1 MPAVSVADTNNMY
14 GALEFSGYALQ
25 KGVQPIIASQI
36 SLKLEIS
43 LPNDTKHPF
52 KADIVLLAQ
61 SQMGYENLIKL
72 STLSHFKEDTLDA
85 PYITMDDLRQY
96 HQGLICLSGAHL
108 GPLGYIALKLNQ
120 EAPFVYAA
128 MSTLSI
134 DFKAIFEDR
143 FYIEIQRHKI
153 EEEENTEPLF
163 LKLAID
169 QQIPIVATHNV
180 FFKKPDDYYAHDAL
194 LCISDSTYI
203 DEQNRRHETREHYF
217 KSSTEMLQLF
227 SDLPEAIENTVQ
239 IAKRCHFVLKGRAPV
254 LPKFIQ
260 SETVSEYEELK
271 NQAYAGLEKR
281 FKEEIFIEE
290 RDEGKAKV
298 YYDRLDYEL
307 GIIDHMGFPGYFLIV
322 ADFIKWAKSQNIPVG
337 PGRGSGAG
345 SLVAWALT
353 ITDIDPIRFSLIFER
368 FLNPERVSM
377 PDFDVDFCQ
386 DRRDE
391 VIQYVRSRYGQEC
404 VAHISTFGKFQAR
417 MILRDVGRVMQLPY
431 SQVDRL
437 CKMIPNNPAQPVTL
451 SQALDEN
458 AMLQEMIQQD
468 PQLVKLFDMG
478 QKLEGLYRHASTHAA
493 GVVISDQP
501 LNNVIPLFKDENSE
515 LSVTQFS
522 MKYVEAMGLVKFD
535 FLGLKTLT
543 VIQECCKLI
552 LQNHNALVEI
562 HKIPLD
568 DPKTFKLLCD
578 LNVVG
583 VFQLESAGMKD
594 VLKKLQPDRF
604 EDLIA
609 LVALYRPGPMDDIP
623 RYLACKHGH
632 EPVVY
637 AHPQLEPILNT
648 TYGVMV
654 YQEQV
659 MQIAQ
664 VLAGYSLGAA
674 DLLRRAMGKKIKKE
688 MDAQRDLFVKGA
700 TERGVEEKTASL
712 IFDQMAKFAGYGF
725 NKSHSAPY
733 ALIAYQTA
741 YLKANYPIEFY
752 CASMTL
758 DKHNT
763 DKLNIFKN
771 DMEQYN
777 HVLLKPDINASEVNF
792 SCEKLDDGSWGVRY
806 GLSALKNVGVA
817 PVEIVLTERKAKG
830 PFKSLT
836 DFAMRLDGKAV
847 NKRQL
852 ESLIASGAFDELM
865 MNEYKIINRKA
876 FYDNVEV
883 FIQQSQMLYA
893 SQKSK
898 QKTLFQTKETQTI
911 NLPLALGKD
920 WGVQESLQKEL
931 DSIGFYMSLHPM
943 DVYQNNLST
952 LDVAPIGQVYDLIC
966 VDGEYKPYVNFAGTV
981 AVVQEKK
988 SKKGDIFAFVQIA
1001 DKTGVIDLVFFSDI
1015 YANSKSILKQGAC
1028 IFVQARVKA
1037 EDDNVRFTIIACD
1050 HLEAKIKV
1058 KDILIHLKPETV
1070 LFDRLKSILDSIEP
1084 GYVSLTVTT
1093 QIEMVG
1099 KVKFEFKKK
1108 FKFNNQIEYE
1118 IQNLISEEK

>member
-1 MPAVSVADTNNMY
+1 MPAISVADTNNLY

-25 KGVQPIIASQI
+25 KGIQPIIASQI
-36 SLKLEIS
+36 SLKLGID
-43 LPNDTKHPF
+43 LPNDTSHSF

-61 SQMGYENLIKL
+61 SQLGYENLIKL
-72 STLSHFKEDTLDA
+72 STISHFKEDTLDV
-85 PYITMDDLRQY
+85 PYITLEDLKQFQ
-96 HQGLICLSGAHL
+96 QGLICLSGGHL
-108 GPLGYIALKLNQ
+108 GPLGYLALNLNQ
-120 EAPFVYAA
+120 DMSFVFSA
-128 MSTLSI
+128 MSNLTQT
-134 DFKAIFEDR
+134 FKEIFADR
-143 FYIEIQRHKI
+143 FYIEIQRHHLEDEK
-153 EEEENTEPLF
+153 NTEPLF
-163 LKLAID
+163 LKLAAD
-169 QQIPIVATHNV
+169 HSIPIVATQNV
-180 FFKKPDDYYAHDAL
+180 FFKTQNDYYAHDAL
-194 LCISDSTYI
+194 LCIADSTYI
-203 DEQNRRHETREHYF
+203 DEQKRRHETKEHYF
-217 KSSTEMLQLF
+217 KNVSEMERLF
-227 SDLPEAIENTVQ
+227 LDLPEALDNTVQ
-239 IAKRCHFVLKGRAPV
+239 IAKRCHFVLRGRAPV

-260 SETVSEYEELK
+260 SGEISEYDELK
-271 NQAYAGLEKR
+271 NQSYSGLEKR
-281 FKEEIFIEE
+281 LQEEILSKG
-290 RDEGKAKV
+290 RDEATAKI
-298 YYDRLDYEL
+298 YFDRLDYEL
-307 GIIDHMGFPGYFLIV
+307 GVINHMGFPGYFLIV
-322 ADFIKWAKSQNIPVG
+322 ADFIKWAKSKDIPVG

-345 SLVAWALT
+345 SLVAWSLT

-404 VAHISTFGKFQAR
+404 VAHIVTFGKFQAR

-458 AMLQEMIQQD
+458 ASLREMIQQD
-468 PQLVKLFDMG
+468 HQLIKLFDMG
-478 QKLEGLYRHASTHAA
+478 KKLEGLYRHASTHAA

-501 LNNVIPLFKDENSE
+501 LNNVIPLFKDESSD

-543 VIQECCKLI
+543 VIQECCILI
-552 LQNHNALVEI
+552 QQNHNTLVEI
-562 HKIPLD
+562 HKIPLND
-568 DPKTFKLLCD
+568 AKTFKLLCD

-594 VLKKLQPDRF
+594 VLKKLQPDLF

-637 AHPQLEPILNT
+637 AHPKLEPILNT

-688 MDAQRDLFVKGA
+688 MDDQRDLFVKGA

-758 DKHNT
+758 DKQNT

-771 DMEQYN
+771 DMEQYGHN
-777 HVLLKPDINASEVNF
+777 LLKPDINASHVNF
-792 SCEKLDDGSWGVRY
+792 TCEQSKDGEWSVRY
-806 GLSALKNVGVA
+806 GLSALKNVGIA
-817 PVEIVLTERKAKG
+817 PVEQMLVERNHNG
-830 PFKSLT
+830 SFKNIT
-836 DFAMRLDGKAV
+836 DFALRLDSKTI

-865 MNEYKIINRKA
+865 LIEHKIINRKA
-876 FYDNVEV
+876 FYENVEV
-883 FIQQSQMLYA
+883 FIQQSQMIYK

-898 QKTLFQTKETQTI
+898 QKTLFQTKENHTI
-911 NLPLALGKD
+911 NLPLAIGKD
-920 WGVQESLQKEL
+920 WGVQDSLQKEL
-931 DSIGFYMSLHPM
+931 DSIGFYLSLHPM
-943 DVYQNNLST
+943 DVYLNHLSS
-952 LDVAPIGQVYDLIC
+952 LDIAPIGQVYDYIC
-966 VDGEYKPYVNFAGTV
+966 TDGEYKPYVSFAGTI
-981 AVVQEKK
+981 AAVQEKK
-988 SKKGDIFAFVQIA
+988 SKKGDAFAFIQIA
-1001 DKTGVIDLVFFSDI
+1001 DKTGVIDLVFFSDL
-1015 YANSKSILKQGAC
+1015 YLKSKELLKQGTC
-1028 IFVQARVKA
+1028 IFVQARVKS
-1037 EDDNVRFTIIACD
+1037 EDDNVKFMVISCE
-1050 HLEAKIKV
+1050 HLESKIKV
-1058 KDILIHLKPETV
+1058 NDVHIHLKPEII
-1070 LFDRLKSILDSIEP
+1070 LFDRLKNILSDVPKGQS
-1084 GYVSLTVTT
+1084 SLTVTT
-1093 QIEMVG
+1093 KIENVG
-1099 KVKFEFKKK
+1099 KVKFVFKNK

-1118 IQNLISEEK
+1118 IQSLISEDI